1 MQKLASCPKKGVE
14 GKNTMMREEDRR
26 LAQEFARRVR
36 ALFPDAAIWVF
47 GSRARGDATGE
58 SDLDCLVVLND
69 PTPQVDSV
77 IRDIAWELGFEN
89 GLVIATVILGREEFE
104 RGPMSQ
110 STLVA
115 NVLAEGAEV

>member
-1 MQKLASCPKKGVE
+1 
-14 GKNTMMREEDRR
+14 MMREDDKR
-26 LAQEFARRVR
+26 LAEEFARRVR

-47 GSRARGDATGE
+47 GSRARGDATPE
-58 SDLDCLVVLND
+58 SDLDCLIVLNN
-69 PTPQVDSV
+69 PTPQAYSA

-89 GLVIATVILGREEFE
+89 GVVISTIILGREEFE

-115 NVLAEGAEV
+115 NVLQEGAEV